1 MPEPAQGNSVTN
13 TFQAPFQ
20 LPAGATEVVLV
31 RHGSVAFTGGGL
43 AGGGADPPLTD
54 TGRAQAHAVVHALV
68 GTSFQGLVSSPLR
81 RVVETAAPL
90 AAATGISSVAFEE
103 LREVG
108 LGEWETTLS
117 QRIAERDPV
126 AARLFAEQR
135 WDVIP
140 GAEPMPD
147 FEARVREGLDRLIT
161 EAGGG
166 RVVAV
171 VHGGVIAEA
180 LRRITGSRG
189 FAFLGAENGSIS
201 RVIHGVDGT

>member
-1 MPEPAQGNSVTN
+1 LRSRSYE
-13 TFQAPFQ
+13 
-20 LPAGATEVVLV
+20 EV
-31 RHGSVAFTGGGL
+31 R
-43 AGGGADPPLTD
+43 
-54 TGRAQAHAVVHALV
+54 
-68 GTSFQGLVSSPLR
+68 
-81 RVVETAAPL
+81 
-90 AAATGISSVAFEE
+90 
-103 LREVG
+103 

-140 GAEPMPD
+140 GAESMPD

-189 FAFLGAENGSIS
+189 VAFLGAESGSIS
-201 RVIHGVDGT
+201 RVIHGVDGTWALRSYNETAHLRAAPQDDDVLG